1 MLLILISL
9 GLQRESEIIQ
19 VHKGRLLS
27 NVGGNGMSSLG
38 TPNIDLSKLS
48 KISHVIDGKS
58 YDAES
63 LMNNVSMISMK
74 INSSNVEYVKKFTSE
89 GLSKESR
96 IQLIKDLRKNLGA
109 DIFEFSTC
117 NRVLYV
123 GFGTTCEEL
132 ENCVLTV
139 FNQDE
144 ALFDRY
150 QGIDVWRHLVKVCS
164 GLDSFIIGELQ
175 VMSQFRGS
183 ISLHQD
189 NGLISNINSS
199 FFSHIVSAN
208 RLLRKEFGFNQTTES
223 MLNLASNAIE
233 EVLSKEKNP
242 LCVVLG
248 FGDMGRKAVEVLL
261 LQGQKNITVFSR
273 NREKA
278 VQRDLKL
285 SSQVNLL
292 SFDEWEIQEI
302 TPSLIISTIR
312 NIEPTFNSSNILPVS
327 GAVKVMDFSWPP
339 SIDSS
344 GINKE
349 QELLGM
355 EYWIKV
361 AHKLGVE
368 WDYDNTITKS
378 EELIYHIEKKFMS
391 ALTDR
396 NQGMFRAFIYRTL
409 EQLSEQWAS
418 NDNSSD
424 ENMQLGAFSR
434 EIATW
439 ICNREGPFPSNQLS
453 EMVLSTERN
462 INPTLLK
469 RVASD
474 VTDTIIHINGK
485 SSLAEATS

>member
-1 MLLILISL
+1 M
-9 GLQRESEIIQ
+9 
-19 VHKGRLLS
+19 S
-27 NVGGNGMSSLG
+27 NLG
-38 TPNIDLSKLS
+38 TPNIDLTKLS
-48 KISHVIDGKS
+48 KFSHMIDGKS

-63 LMNNVSMISMK
+63 LMNSVSMISMK
-74 INSSNVEYVKKFTSE
+74 INSSNIDYVKKFTSE

-96 IQLIKDLRKNLGA
+96 IELIRKLKNNLGS
-109 DIFEFSTC
+109 DVFEFSTC

-123 GFGTTCEEL
+123 GFGTNCDEL
-132 ENCVLTV
+132 ERCVMSV
-139 FNQDE
+139 FNQDKS
-144 ALFDRY
+144 LFERY

-183 ISLHQD
+183 ISLHNE
-189 NGLISNINSS
+189 NGLISDINSS
-199 FFSHIVSAN
+199 FFSHIISAN

-223 MLNLASNAIE
+223 MLNLASTAIE
-233 EVLSKEKNP
+233 EVLSKENNP

-261 LQGQKNITVFSR
+261 LQGHENITVFSR
-273 NREKA
+273 NPSTA
-278 VQRDLKL
+278 SQRDLEL
-285 SSQVNLL
+285 SSRVNLL
-292 SFDEWEIQEI
+292 SFDQWEKQDIS
-302 TPSLIISTIR
+302 PSLIISTIR
-312 NIEPTFNSSNILPVS
+312 NIEPTFNSSNVIPIAEPV
-327 GAVKVMDFSWPP
+327 KIMDFSWPP
-339 SIDSS
+339 SIESS
-344 GINKE
+344 GINNR

-368 WDYDNTITKS
+368 WDYENTILKS
-378 EELIYHIEKKFMS
+378 EELISDIEKKFMS

-409 EQLSEQWAS
+409 EQLSEQWSSS
-418 NDNSSD
+418 NNSSD

-453 EMVLSTERN
+453 EMVLSTERD

-474 VTDTIIHINGK
+474 VTDTIIHINRK